1 MLPAVTAA
9 RRSESELEDSEPT
22 RRPRNIG
29 LVPVA
34 ECAAGCAHGPRFKLS
49 VTSKLG
55 DQLRGLSRCP
65 LASRYF
71 KLLSRSPPS
80 AEENRKSVNC
90 RSRPLG

>member
-9 RRSESELEDSEPT
+9 RRSESELEDSEP
-22 RRPRNIG
+22 RPRNIASG

-34 ECAAGCAHGPRFKLS
+34 ECAAGCAHGPRLS

-65 LASRYF
+65 LASRY
-71 KLLSRSPPS
+71 LLSRSPPS